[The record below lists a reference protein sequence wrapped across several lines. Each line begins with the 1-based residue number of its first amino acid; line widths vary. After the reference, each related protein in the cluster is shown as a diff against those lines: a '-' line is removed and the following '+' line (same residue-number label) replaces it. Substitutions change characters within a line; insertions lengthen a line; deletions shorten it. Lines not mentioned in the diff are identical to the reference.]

1 MLKQSQIYFYNYL
14 QLWLIWIGVGLG
26 KNGSALIKIGLL
38 KYKKGDNSNFKQ
50 SIYIL
55 LQHKNFILV
64 RNELFLEER

>member
-1 MLKQSQIYFYNYL
+1 MLVIEK
-14 QLWLIWIGVGLG
+14 VE
-26 KNGSALIKIGLL
+26 SALIKIVLL

-64 RNELFLEER
+64 RNKHFLEER